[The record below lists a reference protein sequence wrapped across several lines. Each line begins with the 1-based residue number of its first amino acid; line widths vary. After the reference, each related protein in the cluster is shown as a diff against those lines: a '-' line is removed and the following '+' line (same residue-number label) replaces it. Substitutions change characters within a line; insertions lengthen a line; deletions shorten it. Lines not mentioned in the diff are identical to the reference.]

1 MTAED
6 THKSVILVWGFI
18 WMIQAVIFFALGVI
32 VGLVSFKVRLIIF
45 DAFSLKTDGAFSRKL
60 QPNRKNR
67 QATSCQFLEAL
78 LALWASYLIWWKLL

>member
-1 MTAED
+1 MIAKD

-32 VGLVSFKVRLIIF
+32 VGLVSFKVGLIIF
-45 DAFSLKTDGAFSRKL
+45 HGMFSLKKLMVHFSRNL

-78 LALWASYLIWWKLL
+78 LALRAFYLV

>member
-1 MTAED
+1 MTTED

-78 LALWASYLIWWKLL
+78 LAL